1 MSNTPLDDLSV
12 ARHVLNDELAGL
24 QNLISILDE
33 SFVKACDLFRTCQ
46 GRIIFV
52 GVGQSWH
59 VGRKTAC
66 SMSSLGKPSF
76 YLHATE
82 AVHGDMGLITSADLV
97 VLISHSG
104 ETKEVLNALGPI
116 QRIGARTIA
125 MTSNAQSTLARA
137 CDLALVT
144 GVQQEGGPIKFAPST
159 SAMVTTAL
167 GDALVMAVATSIGFT
182 QEDYSRYHP
191 GGAIGQ
197 KLLGDKAI

>member
-1 MSNTPLDDLSV
+1 MSNTLVDDLSV
-12 ARHVLNDELAGL
+12 ARHVLSEELDGL

-33 SFVKACDLFRTCQ
+33 SFVIACGLFRTCQ
-46 GRIIFV
+46 GRIIFM

-82 AVHGDMGLITSADLV
+82 AIHGDMGLITSADLV

-144 GVQQEGGPIKFAPST
+144 GVKQEGGPIKFAPST

-167 GDALVMAVATSIGFT
+167 GDALVMAVAISIGFT
-182 QEDYSRYHP
+182 EEDYSRYHP